1 MQKLYYSISE
11 VSEIVDEEQHILRYW
26 EKEFDSLKPKK
37 RGGNRIYSRKDLD
50 LLFLIKKLIRE
61 DKISVRGAKDKV
73 NEIIEKKVPLKEL
86 LKHSEN
92 GREKYEEALV
102 DKSKQRY
109 KSYNVK
115 LTKGELT
122 DLKNTLEEILK
133 FLKA

>member
-26 EKEFDSLKPKK
+26 EKEFDSLRPKK

-50 LLFLIKKLIRE
+50 LIFLIKKLIRD
-61 DKISVRGAKDKV
+61 DKISVRGAKDRV
-73 NEIIEKKVPLKEL
+73 NEIIEKKLSLKEL

-92 GREKYEEALV
+92 GEENLEDKLV
-102 DKSKQRY
+102 DKSKPRY
-109 KSYNVK
+109 RSFNVK
-115 LTKGELT
+115 MSKGELT
-122 DLKNTLEEILK
+122 ELKNTLEDIHE